1 MCKTDWF
8 GMHNYV
14 IALITNLFSQ
24 FLFYHNVQLLIMCS
38 ESLLEAAWSR
48 GRENTIITGNMIDK
62 ILV

>member
-1 MCKTDWF
+1 
-8 GMHNYV
+8 MHNYV